1 MINLA
6 NLQDQAI
13 AITADKITRNNG
25 ALCVK
30 ESEFVIMAI
39 ALRNWSVR
47 PVAHC
52 SNGA

>member
-1 MINLA
+1 MQFEA
-6 NLQDQAI
+6 N
-13 AITADKITRNNG
+13 AITAGQTTKNNG

-30 ESEFVIMAI
+30 ESEFVITAI
-39 ALRNWSVR
+39 ALRNWSIR